1 MQKLKLTRITA
12 IVIGVVISFVVIAA
26 GLFTYFSV
34 FSRASNAAPSDVLVT
49 KITSQSA
56 VITWSTGEETQGTI
70 EYGTS
75 PAELGFYAPEA
86 LKTTTH
92 SVDLTLLQPN
102 TTHYFIIRVGD
113 NVFDNAGIPWT
124 FTTKPVDGEEDQ
136 EATEEANL
144 DDGDS
149 PQVTPEEEPTPS
161 NDDET
166 GTTPT
171 RTVSRAV
178 SRVPTSRPN
187 TPTSRVNT
195 PTKTPIPTRISC
207 TSTNCDAIAGYLGPG
222 KCTVQDYYKCLY
234 KKITPTV
241 TPSISVTPS
250 ASPTVSLQTPSDV
263 RANTDSASQITV
275 TFWDKNGNESGYEVQ
290 RATFSASLDW
300 DVVKT
305 FSGISGSD
313 SKVTYIDS
321 GLASATTYYYRVRAF
336 IVGGSY
342 SNYGPSNNEAEA
354 AKATTQ

>member
-34 FSRASNAAPSDVLVT
+34 FSRASNAAPSDVLVA

-56 VITWSTGEETQGTI
+56 SITWSTGEETQGTI

-92 SVDLTLLQPN
+92 TVDLTLLQPN
-102 TTHYFIIRVGD
+102 TTHYFIIRIGD
-113 NVFDNAGIPWT
+113 NVFDNAGVPWT
-124 FTTKPVDGEEDQ
+124 FTTKPVEGEEEETATNEADLDSGNEP
-136 EATEEANL
+136 EATPEA
-144 DDGDS
+144 D
-149 PQVTPEEEPTPS
+149 PTAS
-161 NDDET
+161 DENELS
-166 GTTPT
+166 PT
-171 RTVSRAV
+171 RVVTRSSTRA
-178 SRVPTSRPN
+178 PTSRTS
-187 TPTSRVNT
+187 TPTIRVNT
-195 PTKTPIPTRISC
+195 PTKTPIPTKISC

-263 RANTDSASQITV
+263 RANADSSSQITV

-305 FSGISGSD
+305 FSSISGSD

-321 GLASATTYYYRVRAF
+321 GLASVTTYYYRVRAF